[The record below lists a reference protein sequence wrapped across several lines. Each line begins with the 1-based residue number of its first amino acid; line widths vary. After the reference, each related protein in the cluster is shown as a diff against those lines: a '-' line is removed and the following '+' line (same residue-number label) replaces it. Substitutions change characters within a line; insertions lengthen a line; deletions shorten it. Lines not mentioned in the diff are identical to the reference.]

1 MPNWYQCS
9 EGIITLTL
17 YTQPGAKHHEIC
29 GLHDG
34 ALKIKLA
41 TPAIQGRANS
51 ALLQFIAK
59 LFKVPQR
66 HVELR
71 KGNKS
76 RHKIV
81 AINGSNI
88 NPDDMLRNL
97 QA

>member
-1 MPNWYQCS
+1 MTHWYHCS
-9 EGIITLTL
+9 EDTITLTL
-17 YTQPGAKHHEIC
+17 YIQPGAKHNEIC

-41 TPAIQGRANS
+41 TQAIEGRANA

-81 AINGSNI
+81 AVNGSSI